1 MNVYAWTEESDDI
14 GKDRFY
20 QIVEGVDDS
29 SSNYDIKI
37 VIRDLNARLGQE
49 DTYNR
54 VTAKHSLHLEVNN
67 NGQRKNQ
74 NIQDSN
80 KY

>member
-1 MNVYAWTEESDDI
+1 M
-14 GKDRFY
+14 
-20 QIVEGVDDS
+20 
-29 SSNYDIKI
+29 

-54 VTAKHSLHLEVNN
+54 VTAKHSLHLEINN
-67 NGQRKNQ
+67 NRQRKNQ

-80 KY
+80 PTSIKLWL

>member
-1 MNVYAWTEESDDI
+1 
-14 GKDRFY
+14 
-20 QIVEGVDDS
+20 VEGVDNS
-29 SSNYDIKI
+29 RSNYEIKM

-54 VTAKHSLHLEVNN
+54 VTAKHSLHMEIN

-80 KY
+80 PTSIWL